1 MRNHVRK
8 IDNSYIQ
15 RHVIDEAIQY
25 GISQGDYIYTNQV
38 KLYAT
43 DSIVQKWMNKVKEG
57 NNRGRS
63 IAISPSSFSSLYEQ
77 ENLSLVSPLSPPA
90 QESYLE
96 NNQEGFSENDGP
108 FGPQYN

>member
-1 MRNHVRK
+1 M
-8 IDNSYIQ
+8 
-15 RHVIDEAIQY
+15 QY
-25 GISQGDYIYTNQV
+25 GISQSDYIYTNQV

-43 DSIVQKWMNKVKEG
+43 DYIVQKWMNKVKKDEG
-57 NNRGRS
+57 YNSERS
-63 IAISPSSFSSLYEQ
+63 MTFSPPPPCTMTFSPPPPSFSSLYEQ
-77 ENLSLVSPLSPPA
+77 ENLSSVSPLSPSA

>member
-1 MRNHVRK
+1 M
-8 IDNSYIQ
+8 
-15 RHVIDEAIQY
+15 QY
-25 GISQGDYIYTNQV
+25 GISQSDYIYTNQV

-43 DSIVQKWMNKVKEG
+43 DYIVQKWMNKVKKDEG
-57 NNRGRS
+57 YNSERS
-63 IAISPSSFSSLYEQ
+63 MTFSPPPSFSSLYEQ